1 MYDNNYIRDFRLPW
15 EDLYLMGM
23 FIGTNK
29 TRFCSAMESLFPCVH
44 FMLCWGIQAT
54 FLLWIQQAE
63 SIMEDGML
71 LPCKDRLLPPV
82 SFFLS
87 CSFLSYL
94 TENLNDVED
103 KELTFRM
110 A

>member
-1 MYDNNYIRDFRLPW
+1 
-15 EDLYLMGM
+15 
-23 FIGTNK
+23 
-29 TRFCSAMESLFPCVH
+29 
-44 FMLCWGIQAT
+44 
-54 FLLWIQQAE
+54 
-63 SIMEDGML
+63 L